1 MVTLPRYDKGPVM
14 TKTDLEFIHD
24 EMDRFKK
31 QTNPILTVSPGEF
44 LDDQESAVVERFAL
58 DVIRAIRGF
67 RVSSSRVVLPK
78 VVWFQISSSLCY

>member
-1 MVTLPRYDKGPVM
+1 M

-31 QTNPILTVSPGEF
+31 QTNPILTISPGEF

-78 VVWFQISSSLCY
+78 VVTVADVDECCDESIPSGR

>member
-1 MVTLPRYDKGPVM
+1 M

-67 RVSSSRVVLPK
+67 RGSSSRVVLPK
-78 VVWFQISSSLCY
+78 VTAVDECCDESIPSGR